1 MGSMM
6 GAMSIWHVLLFT
18 YFRGDL
24 SHLHLEDSS
33 WRGLERM
40 AWNGWLSE
48 HH

>member
-6 GAMSIWHVLLFT
+6 GAMSIWHILLFT

-24 SHLHLEDSS
+24 ISISKIL
-33 WRGLERM
+33 RG
-40 AWNGWLSE
+40 AGWNGWLSE